1 MGKRKS
7 CSCRLR
13 PVVSDSGSAMKAEDS
28 ENQAQGSG
36 SNKLESTDGLCRVV
50 IPGDLVEEIPDEKKV
65 ILGPGLTREGV
76 EVRAI
81 KCGLLKSKGIQ
92 GNHPVFWVDT
102 HNKRYVPVKGENVLG
117 IVTAKGGDNF
127 RVDIGTAESASLS
140 YLAFESATKKNRPN
154 VNVGDVVYAKLIVAS
169 KDMEPELVCVD
180 GYGKKAGMG
189 VLEDGGYVFSVS
201 LNTVRKLL
209 SKECV
214 LLQTLGKQIPFEI
227 AVGTNGRIWIR
238 GKSVSDTICIAN
250 AIEVSEHMS
259 NQEITRMSQKLVDNM
274 TGF

>member
-1 MGKRKS
+1 M
-7 CSCRLR
+7 
-13 PVVSDSGSAMKAEDS
+13 
-28 ENQAQGSG
+28 
-36 SNKLESTDGLCRVV
+36 
-50 IPGDLVEEIPDEKKV
+50 
-65 ILGPGLTREGV
+65 
-76 EVRAI
+76 
-81 KCGLLKSKGIQ
+81 
-92 GNHPVFWVDT
+92 
-102 HNKRYVPVKGENVLG
+102 
-117 IVTAKGGDNF
+117 
-127 RVDIGTAESASLS
+127 S

-154 VNVGDVVYAKLIVAS
+154 VNVGDVVYAKLMVAS

-189 VLEDGGYVFSVS
+189 VLEDGYVFTVS

-214 LLQTLGKQIPFEI
+214 LLQTLGKSIPFEI
-227 AVGTNGRIWIR
+227 AVGMNGRIWIR
-238 GKSVSDTICIAN
+238 GKSVTDTICIAN